1 MKAFHIRR
9 IYSCIESNG
18 SKGQCT
24 WRALCE
30 AERGSSSLSMGAQ
43 VVWEAQD
50 SSKEMIGKGT
60 IFLLVAKKIVF
71 LKKSHYGHKDKM

>member
-1 MKAFHIRR
+1 
-9 IYSCIESNG
+9 
-18 SKGQCT
+18 
-24 WRALCE
+24 
-30 AERGSSSLSMGAQ
+30 MGAQ

-71 LKKSHYGHKDKM
+71 LNKSHYGHKDKM

>member
-1 MKAFHIRR
+1 M
-9 IYSCIESNG
+9 
-18 SKGQCT
+18 
-24 WRALCE
+24 CE

-71 LKKSHYGHKDKM
+71 LNKSHYGHKDKM